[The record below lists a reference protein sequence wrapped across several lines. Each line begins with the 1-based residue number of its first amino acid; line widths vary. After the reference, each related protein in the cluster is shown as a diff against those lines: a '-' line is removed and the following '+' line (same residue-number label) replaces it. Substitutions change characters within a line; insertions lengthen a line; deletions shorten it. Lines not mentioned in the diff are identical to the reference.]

1 MEVLEEM
8 RIHDLNAM
16 GGIPIPETGCRRR
29 GNEVR
34 RRRRPRYDS
43 LQSSFHDT
51 YELTGEVL
59 GEGAYAQVRSCVHRQ
74 TGQVYAVKIINKRPN
89 LNRNR
94 VFKEVEIFYHCQGQ
108 KNIIQL
114 KEFFEEDHQFLLVFE
129 KINGGPLL
137 AHIQKR
143 VQFTEHEASL
153 IIRDLATA
161 LKFLH
166 QKGIAHRDLKPENI
180 LCFSDTQVCP
190 VKICDFDLGSKVI
203 EHEQSPVAT
212 PELLTPVGSAEFMAP
227 EVVDAFMGQASPYD
241 KRCDLWSLG
250 VIMYILLCGYPPFY
264 GNCGNDCGWE
274 RGDFC
279 QQCQHQLF
287 VCIQD
292 GDYDF
297 PASDW
302 SGVSQDA
309 KDLIQHLLVK
319 NASQR
324 YSAQAVLEHRWV
336 AHGGPV
342 TPLETPQ
349 VMRRN
354 NSAKDLAAFAGGA
367 NAVKRMLLF
376 NHNLGCDDEDEPRRL
391 ESHLEESFT
400 GSDSYN
406 SSLSNALPTVSDS
419 GFGTAVDDF
428 LSEFDLGH
436 ELERNSSLLFIPSS
450 DEDDDDGCG
459 AFDLP
464 PQVDPLLI
472 STDSNQLDAFY
483 DDQDRQQPEE
493 QVDEITF
500 PINQQVA
507 HSIDDQTQ
515 PKSGHQPHP
524 IQSDPL
530 ASTPTKHK
538 EKSEKKNESAFLSP
552 PRSTTPSTSS
562 SSQPSP
568 SSSSTTSPMPLSSPP
583 PSFVPRLTPRP
594 QPTLMANQKSL
605 PDSKVPDNRP
615 VKKPLLDMGSVLDYL
630 RLPGYNHQQQQHRKN
645 NSNQQVLSRLTNDLK
660 KLDFTTD
667 GSGENAAEQKNNS
680 TSAVK
685 AGNQDKVGDSRHHT
699 GEASG
704 SNLATKRSLLYSTS
718 SFICQSGKQYANAS
732 LGFRSSVKSMLII

>member
-8 RIHDLNAM
+8 GIHELENM
-16 GGIPIPETGCRRR
+16 GGIPIPTSRNCSGSRRR
-29 GNEVR
+29 DDR

-43 LQSSFHDT
+43 LQASFTDT
-51 YELTGEVL
+51 YELNAEVL

-74 TGQVYAVKIINKRPN
+74 TGKVYAVKMINKRPG

-114 KEFFEEDHQFLLVFE
+114 IEFFEEDHQFLLVFE
-129 KINGGPLL
+129 KVNGGPLL

-180 LCFSDTQVCP
+180 LCYSDSQVCP

-203 EHEQSPVAT
+203 ENEQSPVST

-279 QQCQHQLF
+279 QHCQNQLF

-297 PASDW
+297 PSSEWNAI
-302 SGVSQDA
+302 SQDA

-324 YSAQAVLEHRWV
+324 YSAQAVLEHRWI
-336 AHGGPV
+336 AQGGPIN
-342 TPLETPQ
+342 PLETPQ

-376 NHNLGCDDEDEPRRL
+376 NPPTNVDEEPRRL
-391 ESHLEESFT
+391 ESHEEESY
-400 GSDSYN
+400 DSSV
-406 SSLSNALPTVSDS
+406 SSSTPTLDRE
-419 GFGTAVDDF
+419 FGTALDEF
-428 LSEFDLGH
+428 LDSLQFGKKLVRDNGLFD
-436 ELERNSSLLFIPSS
+436 S
-450 DEDDDDGCG
+450 
-459 AFDLP
+459 FDLP
-464 PQVDPLLI
+464 PYVDV
-472 STDSNQLDAFY
+472 
-483 DDQDRQQPEE
+483 DDDEE
-493 QVDEITF
+493 
-500 PINQQVA
+500 
-507 HSIDDQTQ
+507 DD
-515 PKSGHQPHP
+515 
-524 IQSDPL
+524 
-530 ASTPTKHK
+530 
-538 EKSEKKNESAFLSP
+538 KKANDLKRIETAVK
-552 PRSTTPSTSS
+552 
-562 SSQPSP
+562 QPSP
-568 SSSSTTSPMPLSSPP
+568 APQTETPSSLTDDQVAQSNDKPTIELVVTLTPSSSDHLELASSQSTHAIKPQESVSSSSSTVNLPSSPTTTTTAAALPSP
-583 PSFVPRLTPRP
+583 PSDPHES
-594 QPTLMANQKSL
+594 ADAQKSIVVQ
-605 PDSKVPDNRP
+605 VPDRP

-630 RLPGYNHQQQQHRKN
+630 RLPGYG
-645 NSNQQVLSRLTNDLK
+645 NQQVLSKLTNDLNN
-660 KLDFTTD
+660 LDL
-667 GSGENAAEQKNNS
+667 
-680 TSAVK
+680 
-685 AGNQDKVGDSRHHT
+685 
-699 GEASG
+699 SG
-704 SNLATKRSLLYSTS
+704 SRAEPKRNASCALVPRNALNKPDKSTVATKRGLLYSTS
-718 SFICQSGKQYANAS
+718 SFICLSGKSYAS
-732 LGFRSSVKSMLII
+732 SSFDFRSSVKSMLII